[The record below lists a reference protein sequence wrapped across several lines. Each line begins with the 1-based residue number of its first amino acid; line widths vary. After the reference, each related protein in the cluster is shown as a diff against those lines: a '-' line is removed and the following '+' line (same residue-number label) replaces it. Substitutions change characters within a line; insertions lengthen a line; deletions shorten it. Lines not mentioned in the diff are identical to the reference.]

1 MNITITKD
9 KKTKTYSVPTN
20 WNNVSLGVYMKTI
33 EALKGDEEDLH
44 TALMLINALTGIPK
58 PQIEQLPVNYVKD
71 INTNIMSLLSQP
83 MNEKIK
89 YKINIKGTKY
99 GFHPQLNSITLGEFV
114 DIEAYIKDGVEKN
127 MHKLLAVL
135 YRPILK
141 EKGVKYKI
149 EDYKPSEERANLFKD
164 NLTVGD
170 FNGASVFFYAL
181 GKELLSYSTSYLK
194 TLKTKTEQLKK
205 QEHSQKSGA
214 GIV

>member
-205 QEHSQKSGA
+205 QEHTQKSGA